1 MIEAISNSLVQ
12 VWFETMACGQ
22 AREGLALG
30 QANVG
35 TSAMVEPQRRLRLWQ
50 SRARK
55 AFGKRKVME
64 TQEFFDLKERDVLA
78 SKF

>member
-1 MIEAISNSLVQ
+1 MFEAMFNSLVQ

-35 TSAMVEPQRRLRLWQ
+35 TSDMVEPQRRLRLW
-50 SRARK
+50 
-55 AFGKRKVME
+55 
-64 TQEFFDLKERDVLA
+64 
-78 SKF
+78 